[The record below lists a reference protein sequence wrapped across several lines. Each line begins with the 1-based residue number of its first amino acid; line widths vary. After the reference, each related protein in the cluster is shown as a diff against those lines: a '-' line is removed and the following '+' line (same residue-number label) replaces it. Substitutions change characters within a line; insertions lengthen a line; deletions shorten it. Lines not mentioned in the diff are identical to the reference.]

1 LAQPSGAILK
11 PFRHARLWLAS
22 LIAVLLGAAVA
33 TFVVWNPYGRA
44 VELLTG
50 DLFRKACPLP
60 ASTAEATDV
69 PATVFAI
76 DDSAIQRFGHWPWPW
91 TRMAEVV
98 DLLHEL
104 DARLVFLD
112 IEFLEPDPP
121 RIAQETAPDGRV
133 ADTIVHTVPE
143 LVAAV
148 RRSGNVLLPFS
159 LYFADRPTA
168 GGEAGRLGSH
178 FDATQVTAR
187 AEALRILEARCAVGL
202 RPDEVPGLCRV
213 ETLQPMIADLARV
226 CAGSGYASILK
237 DPEDGVVRRIAL
249 LARTDDHV
257 YPHLALTAAGRWRF
271 GPDYRVRLASRRLV
285 LESADGSQS
294 VSVAVDDRAQLN
306 LRWPPSVES
315 LDCLAVGPLLEL
327 ADRRAHYRSV
337 MRQLDLLFPEA
348 GWTAVDEQ
356 LRGDRALR
364 DAARSGACDRSDFS
378 GPEIPSDEELRAL
391 EQRRLAIEND
401 LVMDLNSGASDA
413 AETGAQDARSRRL
426 VDLQHTQLEF
436 LASYHE
442 KVEERLKYLR
452 PHVAG
457 HFCLVGQFATG
468 STDLQRTPLAKDQ
481 PGVTVYPA
489 AVRTI
494 LSGIA
499 FRSPAPWQAWAA
511 AVLAAWLVALATVH
525 LSTLRGVAAVLV
537 MAGLIV
543 AAAWMTAA
551 QAAVLLPVAGPVL
564 AVVVAFAGVSGYR
577 QLTEA
582 SSRRFI
588 TRVFQQYN
596 SADLVDEIVRHPDRL
611 RLGGERRDVTIL
623 FSDIQG
629 FTPLSERL
637 EPERL
642 VTLLNRYLSVMTTL
656 FQAERGTLDKYVGDG
671 IMAFFGAPVA
681 VPDHAL
687 RAVRAALAMQSA
699 MPEVNRDLL
708 AGGLLP
714 PDARLVMRIGCST
727 GAAIVGNF
735 GSEQRFNYTCSGD
748 TVNLGARLEEANR
761 WLGSRIL
768 VSEATRAACG
778 QAILFRPLGPVRIRG
793 KAQPIT
799 GYEPLA
805 PEPAP
810 ESLRQLAEVYGRA
823 IAALVAGDLAAADA
837 AVADLMAAHPDDP
850 PTHALRE
857 RIEAVRS
864 GRTDVREAWNFAKPK
879 G

>member
-1 LAQPSGAILK
+1 
-11 PFRHARLWLAS
+11 
-22 LIAVLLGAAVA
+22 
-33 TFVVWNPYGRA
+33 
-44 VELLTG
+44 
-50 DLFRKACPLP
+50 
-60 ASTAEATDV
+60 
-69 PATVFAI
+69 
-76 DDSAIQRFGHWPWPW
+76 
-91 TRMAEVV
+91 
-98 DLLHEL
+98 
-104 DARLVFLD
+104 
-112 IEFLEPDPP
+112 
-121 RIAQETAPDGRV
+121 
-133 ADTIVHTVPE
+133 
-143 LVAAV
+143 
-148 RRSGNVLLPFS
+148 
-159 LYFADRPTA
+159 
-168 GGEAGRLGSH
+168 
-178 FDATQVTAR
+178 
-187 AEALRILEARCAVGL
+187 
-202 RPDEVPGLCRV
+202 
-213 ETLQPMIADLARV
+213 
-226 CAGSGYASILK
+226 
-237 DPEDGVVRRIAL
+237 
-249 LARTDDHV
+249 
-257 YPHLALTAAGRWRF
+257 
-271 GPDYRVRLASRRLV
+271 
-285 LESADGSQS
+285 
-294 VSVAVDDRAQLN
+294 
-306 LRWPPSVES
+306 
-315 LDCLAVGPLLEL
+315 
-327 ADRRAHYRSV
+327 
-337 MRQLDLLFPEA
+337 
-348 GWTAVDEQ
+348 
-356 LRGDRALR
+356 
-364 DAARSGACDRSDFS
+364 
-378 GPEIPSDEELRAL
+378 
-391 EQRRLAIEND
+391 
-401 LVMDLNSGASDA
+401 
-413 AETGAQDARSRRL
+413 
-426 VDLQHTQLEF
+426 
-436 LASYHE
+436 
-442 KVEERLKYLR
+442 
-452 PHVAG
+452 
-457 HFCLVGQFATG
+457 
-468 STDLQRTPLAKDQ
+468 
-481 PGVTVYPA
+481 
-489 AVRTI
+489 
-494 LSGIA
+494 
-499 FRSPAPWQAWAA
+499 
-511 AVLAAWLVALATVH
+511 
-525 LSTLRGVAAVLV
+525 

-778 QAILFRPLGPVRIRG
+778 QAILVRPLGPVRLRG

-799 GYEPLA
+799 VYEPLA